1 MRTGG
6 DGRCASVE
14 RHCRKRSFQV
24 SFVGPVGS
32 VCLWGN
38 ITAAASQCLR
48 VLGRAAILFPRLV
61 ANPVREHLDLLWIS
75 LGREMHRD
83 GRGQTD
89 LRTRRALAGTFTQC
103 GGRGLGV
110 TPTTHPK
117 WLTGKLK
124 WRRYFLIFQS
134 GSHKVTSA
142 GGRKTSVSTTPS
154 LPLVKVSKGQR

>member
-1 MRTGG
+1 MGTGG
-6 DGRCASVE
+6 HGPCASVE
-14 RHCRKRSFQV
+14 RHCRKRSFQL

-32 VCLWGN
+32 VGLWGN
-38 ITAAASQCLR
+38 MTAAASQRLK

-61 ANPVREHLDLLWIS
+61 ANRVREHLDLLWIS
-75 LGREMHRD
+75 LGQEMCR
-83 GRGQTD
+83 RCTD
-89 LRTRRALAGTFTQC
+89 LWTRRSLAGTFTQC

-134 GSHKVTSA
+134 GSHEVTSA
-142 GGRKTSVSTTPS
+142 GGRKTSVSTAPS
-154 LPLVKVSKGQR
+154 LPPVKASKGQR